1 MKNQKAIVVYLDNN
15 DTCEEEFTWLYKT
28 WLLYSLENEYDL
40 VVYHHPDAIN
50 RANKF
55 VGIVKIEMPPIRLS
69 RVYKFLNSHY
79 FCLDEWSEPL
89 KKYKYI
95 LKTDCDVFLTENIKG
110 YTPYKFCVGQGG
122 YYQQTETE
130 KFDYIRS
137 LSKRLNLQHN
147 NMSLIGASFYGKADE
162 VIEIVKNQA
171 NITEFI
177 ISEIIK
183 EDEFKKVGFHGG
195 IASMIAGEIVIN
207 FAFSNQHVNL
217 YTLDTKCWESTK
229 IGGDVIHIHAWHS
242 YGEWSKHQYFKGEY
256 KDWEVTFED
265 AFKNAANYCQWIAN
279 LSYSDLF
286 YYKEKYTKGELKIDY
301 DL

>member
-1 MKNQKAIVVYLDNN
+1 MKNQKAIAVYLDNN
-15 DTCEEEFTWLYKT
+15 DICEEEFTWLYKT

-40 VVYHHPDAIN
+40 VVYYNPDAIN
-50 RANKF
+50 RVNKF
-55 VGIVKIEMPPIRLS
+55 VGIVKIEMPPIRMS
-69 RVYKFLNSHY
+69 SVYKFLNSHY
-79 FCLDEWSEPL
+79 FCMDEWSGPL
-89 KKYKYI
+89 KEYKYL

-137 LSKRLNLQHN
+137 ISKRIGFVHN
-147 NMSLIGASFYGKADE
+147 NMSLIGASFYGKSDDI
-162 VIEIVKNQA
+162 IEIVKNQA
-171 NITEFI
+171 KITEYI
-177 ISEIIK
+177 IHNVINE
-183 EDEFKKVGFHGG
+183 EEFKRVGFHAG
-195 IASMIAGEIVIN
+195 ISSMIAGEIAIN
-207 FAFSNQHVNL
+207 GAFANQHVNL
-217 YTLDTKCWESTK
+217 YILDSKCWKSTK
-229 IGGDVIHIHAWHS
+229 IGSDIIHIHAWHS
-242 YGEWSKHQYFKGEY
+242 YDEWSKHQYFKGEY